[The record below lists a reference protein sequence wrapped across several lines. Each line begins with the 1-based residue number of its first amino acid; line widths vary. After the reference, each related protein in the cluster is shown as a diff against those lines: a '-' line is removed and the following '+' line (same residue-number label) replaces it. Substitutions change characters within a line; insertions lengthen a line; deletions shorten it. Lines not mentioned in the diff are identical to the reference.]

1 MSGFAFPYGV
11 ASDGRTA
18 RTTVEARIRSMIEL
32 VLFTTP
38 GERVNRPEFGSGA
51 RQLVFAGA
59 SPELAT
65 AVEFLVHG
73 ALQRWLGDLIQ
84 LERVDVEAFESTLSL
99 TIGYRVLATDEAGT
113 VTVSREV

>member
-1 MSGFAFPYGV
+1 MTGFAFPYRV
-11 ASDGRTA
+11 ASDGGTA
-18 RTTVEARIRSMIEL
+18 GSGIEQHIHDMVEL
-32 VLFTTP
+32 VLFTQP

-51 RQLVFAGA
+51 GQLVFAGA

-84 LERVDVEAFESTLSL
+84 LERVDVDAADSALYL
-99 TIGYRVLATDEAGT
+99 TIGYRVLATEEAGT
-113 VTVSREV
+113 VTVSKEV